1 MCTLLGNF
9 PAPLVYGFINDKYK
23 KTYPKIAMTFNLN
36 FIWVDIILLGMNYIF
51 RKREKLNK
59 EKEERLRVRHTLN

>member
-1 MCTLLGNF
+1 M
-9 PAPLVYGFINDKYK
+9 IDIK
-23 KTYPKIAMTFNLN
+23 KTYPKIDMACNLN

-59 EKEERLRVRHTLN
+59 EKEERLRVRNTLN